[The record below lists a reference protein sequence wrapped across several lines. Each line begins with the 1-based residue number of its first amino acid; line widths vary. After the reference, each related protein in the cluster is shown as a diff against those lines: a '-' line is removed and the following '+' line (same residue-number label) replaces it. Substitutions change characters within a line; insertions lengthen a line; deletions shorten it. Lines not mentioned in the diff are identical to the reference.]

1 MRLTRLAAACACA
14 CLFSSFSQ
22 AATQYTRVLWDADP
36 SQTITIGF
44 SASAANPYVKFG
56 TGTDESLWTRVNPA
70 RSATFNSS
78 LVSHFSILR
87 NLTPNTAYYFRACD
101 DSGCGSP
108 YWFKTMS
115 NAPANMTFISGGDSR
130 TNRGER
136 QQANQMVAKIRPAF
150 IDFGGDLTDNN
161 TASQMMEWLS
171 DWQMTYS
178 KDTINGIAYQYI
190 PGLVVNVGN
199 HEDNDV
205 QFVCKVF
212 GADSDRN
219 GVCSNRDTYNAFN
232 INGNQIRLYNL
243 NSQFDW
249 AGADFSAQTTWLKN
263 DLSSAGASAQWRI
276 GGYHR
281 PALPRTSS
289 KPTVNS
295 GLFSWAQP
303 FYDLKMNIV
312 FESDSHILKMSTPV
326 KPAASGSNY
335 EVASAGT
342 VYLGEGAWGAPKRPA
357 DRSANWLVDLDSLS
371 HFNVLQTSGEN
382 IIVRTVLFNNGS
394 ATALTREQRAADPLA
409 LPADLPLRS
418 LPVLGTSY
426 KLGRDANGR
435 TTRVDG
441 GGTPPGNDAILVQ
454 STSGGGKRDF
464 TTSTVSQ
471 SFKYGS
477 SGTYTVSKVGF
488 NLSRTT
494 SQSANGSVSV
504 YLSTSLSSSGEVAGS
519 RLSLPAS
526 SVSGTMQSFTLSLP
540 QAVTLKQ
547 GVTYYLRITPSNS
560 THTWYA
566 ETSSGDAYAG
576 GKLYKNSTSE
586 SRDMRFA
593 ITGK

>member
-1 MRLTRLAAACACA
+1 MQLSRLAAASCAL
-14 CLFSSFSQ
+14 LFAHSSY
-22 AATQYTRVLWDADP
+22 AATQYVRVLWDADP

-56 TGTDESLWTRVNPA
+56 SSTDESLWTRVTPA
-70 RSATFNSS
+70 RSATFDSS
-78 LVSHFSILR
+78 LVSQFSILR
-87 NLTPNTAYYFRACD
+87 NLNPNTAYYFRACD
-101 DSGCGSP
+101 DSGCSSP

-171 DWQMTYS
+171 DWQLTYS

-190 PGLVVNVGN
+190 PALVVNVGN

-219 GVCSNRDTYNAFN
+219 NACSNRDTYNSFN

-243 NSQFDW
+243 NSQLDW
-249 AGADFSAQTTWLKN
+249 SGADFSAQTNWLKS
-263 DLSSAGASAQWRI
+263 DLAGAGASAQWRI

-289 KPTVNS
+289 KPSVNS
-295 GLFSWAQP
+295 GLFAWAQP

-312 FESDSHILKMSTPV
+312 FESDSHILKMTTPV
-326 KPAASGSNY
+326 KPTASGSNY

-371 HFNVLQTSGEN
+371 HFNVLQTSGEQ
-382 IIVRTVLFNNGS
+382 IVVRTVLFNNGS
-394 ATALTREQRAADPLA
+394 ATALSREQREADPLA

-418 LPVLGTSY
+418 LPVVGTSY
-426 KLGRDANGR
+426 KLARDASGR
-435 TTRVDG
+435 TTRVDT
-441 GGTPPGNDAILVQ
+441 GTPGTDKILVQ
-454 STSGGGKRDF
+454 STTGGSNLNF
-464 TTSTVSQ
+464 SSSTVSQ

-477 SGTYTVSKVGF
+477 SGTYTVSKIGF
-488 NLSRTT
+488 TASRTT
-494 SQSANGSVSV
+494 SQSANGSLSV

-519 RLSLPAS
+519 RVSLPAS
-526 SVSGTMQSFTLSLP
+526 ALSGSMTSVELALP
-540 QAVTLKQ
+540 QSVTLKQ
-547 GVTYYLRITPSNS
+547 GTTYYLRITPTNS
-560 THTWYA
+560 THTWYV
-566 ETSSGDAYAG
+566 ETSSSNAYSDGA
-576 GKLYKNSTSE
+576 LYKNSTSYT
-586 SRDMRFA
+586 RDMRFSV
-593 ITGK
+593 TGK